1 MKDELI
7 SSISNILTEWNPLG
21 EKSSTITDL
30 EGYKYEAMDILS
42 SIEITKITVEKAVSQ
57 VLSEAFDITIDEA
70 ELKHY
75 SRKIEQLL
83 NVQ

>member
-1 MKDELI
+1 
-7 SSISNILTEWNPLG
+7 
-21 EKSSTITDL
+21 
-30 EGYKYEAMDILS
+30 MDILS

>member
-1 MKDELI
+1 MNDEI
-7 SSISNILTEWNPLG
+7 TSSVASVLNEWNPLG
-21 EKSSTITDL
+21 DKATSIDGL

-42 SIEITKITVEKAVSQ
+42 TVKIAKLPVEKAVSQ
-57 VLSEAFDITIDEA
+57 VLSQAFSITLNDS

-75 SRKIEQLL
+75 SAKIEQLL

>member
-42 SIEITKITVEKAVSQ
+42 SIEITKGYPRLYCYKRANLAILDTSHLDPFRENPNEAVEKR
-57 VLSEAFDITIDEA
+57 
-70 ELKHY
+70 Y
-75 SRKIEQLL
+75 W
-83 NVQ
+83 

>member
-7 SSISNILTEWNPLG
+7 SSISNILNEWNPLG
-21 EKSSTITDL
+21 EKSSTVTDL

-42 SIEITKITVEKAVSQ
+42 SIEIMKITVEKAVSQ
-57 VLSEAFDITIDEA
+57 VLSQAFGITIDEA

-75 SRKIEQLL
+75 SSKIEQLL